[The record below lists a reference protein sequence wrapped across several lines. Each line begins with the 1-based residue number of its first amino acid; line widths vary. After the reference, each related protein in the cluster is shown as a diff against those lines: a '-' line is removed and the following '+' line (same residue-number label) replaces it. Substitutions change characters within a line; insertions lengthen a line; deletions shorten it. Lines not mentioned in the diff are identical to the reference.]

1 MIQDTLDKLSNLKL
15 FGMAAELE
23 RQMANP
29 TIGELPFEHRVRA
42 LADHETTFRDNKRLQ
57 LLLKKAKLQVS
68 ASVEEID
75 YRQPRSLDK
84 SMFLSLTTLEWIT
97 QQTNL
102 VLTGP
107 TGTGKTWLACALGN
121 QACRNGLSAFFI
133 RVPLLLDELLGARA
147 TGVFQKRLEQLM
159 KFDLL
164 IMDDWAIEPFTK
176 RAQNDLLELIDARV
190 GTRST
195 IITSQLPM
203 DRWHDAM
210 DNKAVAD
217 AILDRIVHSSHAIK
231 LTGDS
236 MRPSKKKQASAK
248 T

>member
-1 MIQDTLDKLSNLKL
+1 MIQDTLDKLNNLKL

-29 TIGELPFEHRVRA
+29 TIGELPFEHRIRV
-42 LADHETTFRDNKRLQ
+42 LADQETTFRDNKRLQ

-75 YRQPRSLDK
+75 YRQPRGLDK
-84 SMFLSLTTLEWIT
+84 PLFLSLTTLEWIT

-102 VLTGP
+102 VITGP

-121 QACRNGLSAFFI
+121 QACRNGLTAFFI

-147 TGVFQKRLEQLM
+147 TGIFQKRLEQLM
-159 KFDLL
+159 KFDFL

-176 RAQNDLLELIDARV
+176 RAQNDLLELIDGRV

-217 AILDRIVHSSHAIK
+217 AILDRIVHSSHAINLLSSVECPK
-231 LTGDS
+231 FVGE
-236 MRPSKKKQASAK
+236 
-248 T
+248 

>member
-1 MIQDTLDKLSNLKL
+1 MIQDTIDKMNDLKL
-15 FGMAAELE
+15 IGMAAEFQ
-23 RQMANP
+23 RQVANP
-29 TIGELPFEHRVRA
+29 TIGELPFEHRVRILVDQEA
-42 LADHETTFRDNKRLQ
+42 TYRDNKRLQ
-57 LLLKKAKLQVS
+57 ILLKKAKLQVS

-75 YRQPRSLDK
+75 YRQPRGLDK
-84 SMFLSLTTLEWIT
+84 SLMLSLTKLDWVAHH
-97 QQTNL
+97 TNL

-121 QACRNGLSAFFI
+121 QACRNGLTTFFI

-147 TGVFQKRLEQLM
+147 TGIFQKRLEQLI

-164 IMDDWAIEPFTK
+164 IIDDWAIEPFTK
-176 RAQNDLLELIDARV
+176 RAQNDLLELIDARL
-190 GTRST
+190 GNRAT
-195 IITSQLPM
+195 IITSQLPL

-217 AILDRIVHSSHAIK
+217 AILDRVVHSSHAIK

-236 MRPSKKKQASAK
+236 LRPSKKKQASTK
-248 T
+248 

>member
-1 MIQDTLDKLSNLKL
+1 MIQDTLDKLNNLKL

-29 TIGELPFEHRVRA
+29 TIGELPFEHRIRI
-42 LADHETTFRDNKRLQ
+42 LADQEATFRNNKRLQ

-68 ASVEEID
+68 ASVEAID
-75 YRQPRSLDK
+75 YRQSRSLDK
-84 SMFLSLTTLEWIT
+84 SLFLSLTTLDWIN

-102 VLTGP
+102 VITGP

-121 QACRNGLSAFFI
+121 QACRNGLTAFFI
-133 RVPLLLDELLGARA
+133 RVPMLLDELLGARA
-147 TGVFQKRLEQLM
+147 TGTFQKRLEQL
-159 KFDLL
+159 KKIDLL
-164 IMDDWAIEPFTK
+164 VLDDWAIEPFTK
-176 RAQNDLLELIDARV
+176 RAQNDLLELIDARN

-203 DRWHDAM
+203 DRWHDAI

-236 MRPSKKKQASAK
+236 MRPPKKKQTAAK
-248 T
+248 S